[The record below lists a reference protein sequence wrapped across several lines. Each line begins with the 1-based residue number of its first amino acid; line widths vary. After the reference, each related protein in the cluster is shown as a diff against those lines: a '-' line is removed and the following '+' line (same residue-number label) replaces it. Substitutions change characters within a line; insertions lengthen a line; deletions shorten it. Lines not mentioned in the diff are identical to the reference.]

1 MKMRLGWDYST
12 VEDSSIEASVATFG
26 LWSGVFAVSWDRFE
40 VHGTN
45 MVVLVPGH
53 RLHAWRKLDVEMW
66 RPSCL
71 QLDAAKLRT
80 WTRVSIFSTFLLD

>member
-1 MKMRLGWDYST
+1 M
-12 VEDSSIEASVATFG
+12 ATFG

-45 MVVLVPGH
+45 MVAPVPGR

-66 RPSCL
+66 WPS
-71 QLDAAKLRT
+71 
-80 WTRVSIFSTFLLD
+80 